1 MPLDLSCPDWRD
13 RLAAGRAPIPDL
25 PLDQA
30 AARRAVS
37 VFDNLRLPDVVGQPR
52 LADAAGDWVRDIVR
66 AIFGSVDPKT
76 GVRGVGEVFVLV
88 PKKNSKTTSAAAIAL
103 TAMLLNQRPN
113 ADMLIVA
120 PTQKIAEVAFEQAKG
135 IIKADPRTEAYPEGW
150 LSERFHVQDHRK
162 TIRCRVTETRLM
174 VRTFSADVLTGAKP
188 ILILVDETHELGK
201 VPYAAEVFRELRGGM
216 QPFPDAFMMQITTQ
230 SAGPPAGIFAAELQ
244 YARRVR
250 DGRAPASNRL
260 LPVLYEFPEEV
271 QTSEDRLWQDPRLWR
286 QVTPNMGRSISLD
299 RLEADFDRARE
310 DGIEELIGFATK
322 HLNVEVGLAMH
333 ANRWRGADHWEAAG
347 RPGLT
352 LDAMLDQADV
362 ATIGI
367 DGGGLDDL
375 FGLSVVA
382 RDRRTKAWRIWARA
396 WAHPEVLDRRKDIA
410 AQLRAFEAQG
420 DLVVCESA
428 TQDIEEVA
436 DVVAVVARRGLLPE
450 AYGIGLDPY
459 GVAALVDELAGRGI
473 TEEQMSAVR
482 QGSALSPAVWGLERK
497 LKDGTAVH
505 CDQPLMAWC
514 IGNAIAEQRGNAVLI
529 TKQTAG
535 KAKIDPLV
543 ATFNAAMLM
552 QRNPRARNRDL
563 KAFLERPVMVA

>member
-1 MPLDLSCPDWRD
+1 MDLSCPDWRE
-13 RLAAGRAPIPDL
+13 RLADGRCPIPDL
-25 PLDQA
+25 ELDQVA
-30 AARRAVS
+30 AARAVA
-37 VFDNLRLPDVVGQPR
+37 VFDNLRLPDVIGHPR

-66 AIFGSVDPKT
+66 AIFGSIDART
-76 GVRGVGEVFVLV
+76 GVRAVGEVFVLV

-135 IIKADPRTEAYPEGW
+135 IIDADPKTEAYPEGW
-150 LSERFHVQDHRK
+150 LSQRFHVQDHRK
-162 TIRCRVTETRLM
+162 TIRCRVTKTRLM

-230 SAGPPAGIFAAELQ
+230 SAGPPAGVFAAELA

-250 DGRAPASNRL
+250 DGRAPESNRL

-271 QTSEDRLWQDPRLWR
+271 QTSEDRAWMDPRLWS
-286 QVTPNMGRSISLD
+286 QVTPNLGRSITLD
-299 RLEADFDRARE
+299 RLEADFDRARD
-310 DGIEELIGFATK
+310 DGLEELIGFATK

-333 ANRWRGADHWEAAG
+333 ANRWRGADHWETAA
-347 RPGLT
+347 RPGLD
-352 LDAMLDQADV
+352 LEAMLADADV

-375 FGLSVVA
+375 FGLAVIA
-382 RDRRTKAWRIWARA
+382 RHKRTKVWSIWARA
-396 WAHPEVLDRRKDIA
+396 WAHPEVLSRRKDIA
-410 AQLRAFEAQG
+410 EQLRAFEADG
-420 DLVVCESA
+420 DLVVCDSP

-436 DVVAVVARRGLLPE
+436 AIAADVARRRLLPD

-459 GVAALVDELAGRGI
+459 GVASLVDELAGSGI

-505 CDQPLMAWC
+505 CGQPLLAWC

-543 ATFNAAMLM
+543 ATLNAAMLM
-552 QRNPRARNRDL
+552 QRNPVARRRDMGD
-563 KAFLERPVMVA
+563 FLARPVMVA